1 MLRTRPG
8 IDALPALANATPS
21 ERFIYIACPWAP
33 LGGGMYKVADYL
45 IQSQT
50 ADAAAGT
57 ARLRPLDTRGTA
69 GAVLSL
75 GALAMAL
82 ARIAWGRIGG
92 GLAGV
97 HVNMGERMSLFRKG
111 VVIAACRAMGVP
123 VVLHLHAQMETF
135 YRTLPP
141 LPQRLTR
148 SVFLMASG
156 VVVIGPAARRFVLD
170 ILRVPA
176 PRVDIV
182 INGVPE
188 AVAGGGRGP
197 GHGPRRLLFV
207 GNLSDRKGVVDL
219 LRALASPGLD
229 TSDLQVTLVGGGDL
243 ARYRRKAREMGL
255 GSFVRFEGWC
265 DQARTRELLASSHV
279 LVLPSHD
286 EVLPLAILEAL
297 AHGVAVVATPV
308 GEIPALLTDGCNA
321 LFVPLRD
328 PAGLAAGL
336 QRVLYEPGLRES
348 LGRNG
353 RQLYEERFGL
363 RAFFARVA
371 SVHRRHFGIAAQFGE
386 PPKGSKP
393 VTNTAGKPTTAAP
406 DGATMDSL

>member
-1 MLRTRPG
+1 MLRARPRA
-8 IDALPALANATPS
+8 DVLPALADSAPR

-33 LGGGMYKVADYL
+33 VGGGMYKVADYL
-45 IQSQT
+45 IQSQAT
-50 ADAAAGT
+50 GAPAGA

-75 GALAMAL
+75 GKLATAL
-82 ARIAWGRIGG
+82 ARIAWGRFDG

-111 VVIAACRAMGVP
+111 VIVAACRAMGVP

-135 YRTLPP
+135 YRSLPAV
-141 LPQRLTR
+141 PQRLAQA
-148 SVFLMASG
+148 VFLMASG
-156 VVVIGPAARRFVLD
+156 VVVIGPAARRFVLEV
-170 ILRVPA
+170 LRVPA
-176 PRVDIV
+176 QRVDVV

-188 AVAGGGRGP
+188 AVVVGDRNP
-197 GHGPRRLLFV
+197 CDGPRRLLFV
-207 GNLSDRKGVVDL
+207 GNLSDRKGLLDL

-229 TSDLQVTLVGGGDL
+229 TSNLQVTLVGGGDL

-255 GSFVRFEGWC
+255 ESFVRFEGWC
-265 DQARTRELLASSHV
+265 DQARTRELLASSHA

-297 AHGVAVVATPV
+297 AHGVAVVTTPV

-321 LFVPLRD
+321 LFVAPRD
-328 PAGLAAGL
+328 PASLAAGL
-336 QRVLYEPGLRES
+336 QRVLHEPGLRDS
-348 LGRNG
+348 LARNG

-363 RAFFARVA
+363 RGFFARVA
-371 SVHRRHFGIAAQFGE
+371 SVHRRHFGVAAQFGE
-386 PPKGSKP
+386 PPASP
-393 VTNTAGKPTTAAP
+393 P
-406 DGATMDSL
+406 S